1 MLADVINGFN
11 WFVLAYFLLLNT
23 GYLLLIGIA
32 SVDVS
37 RWLRRVSVAGHD
49 DIFANPLTPAVSIIV
64 PAYNEELSIVENVR
78 TMLVL
83 KYPEFEVV
91 VVDDG
96 STDATFERLREAF
109 DLVETN
115 HAVSQEVPTIGEVK
129 SIHVP
134 AGGGPLMVVRKV
146 NAGRRSDA
154 VNVGLNAA
162 HHPLVCMIDA
172 DSLLEVDAL
181 LRVVKPFID
190 DPRRVVASG
199 GVIRAANGSRIESG
213 HVVDATMPRRWVERV
228 QVLEYLR
235 SFLLGRTGWSR
246 LGGLLIISGAF
257 GVFRRD
263 VVVEVGGLDLTTLGE
278 DAELV
283 ARIHRTLRGQKCDYR
298 VAFVPEPV
306 CWTEVPHS
314 SEILARQR
322 RRWSQGLAEV
332 LWTHRRMM
340 F

>member
-78 TMLVL
+78 AMLVL

-96 STDATFERLREAF
+96 SSDETFERLREAF

-115 HAVSQEVPTIGEVK
+115 RAAADEVPTIGELK
-129 SIHVP
+129 SIHLP
-134 AGGGPLMVVRKV
+134 AGGGALVVARNAK
-146 NAGRRSDA
+146 AGRRPNA
-154 VNVGLNAA
+154 VHAGLNRARN
-162 HHPLVCMIDA
+162 PLVCVIDA
-172 DSLLEVDAL
+172 DSLLEEDPL

-199 GVIRAANGSRIESG
+199 GVIRPFNSSAIGGG
-213 HVVDATMPRRWVERV
+213 HGGGAPLRPRW
-228 QVLEYLR
+228 
-235 SFLLGRTGWSR
+235 
-246 LGGLLIISGAF
+246 GG
-257 GVFRRD
+257 
-263 VVVEVGGLDLTTLGE
+263 
-278 DAELV
+278 
-283 ARIHRTLRGQKCDYR
+283 
-298 VAFVPEPV
+298 
-306 CWTEVPHS
+306 
-314 SEILARQR
+314 
-322 RRWSQGLAEV
+322 
-332 LWTHRRMM
+332 
-340 F
+340 